1 MTLNKLSEYG
11 HGFQIKVISLL
22 LSEKKFLDNIYDIL
36 TSEYFEAAA
45 HKWIIDYILLYYK
58 KYHTYPTIEVL
69 HGEIQK
75 QSNET
80 LRISII
86 ENLREAYEATLDDIE
101 YIQDEFL
108 SFCKNQAIK
117 NALFKSVELLKD
129 GAYDDIRKIMDTS
142 LKAGSETDIGHDYNR
157 DVETRYREDERN
169 KFPFPW
175 PIFNRITDG
184 GLGGGDL
191 MLVFAPPGIGK
202 STTVSH
208 MAAHGIRCGK
218 SVLFYSLELSDVYV
232 GLKIDSILSGI
243 DTKEIKHH
251 RKEVDEIVSALPGR
265 LIIKRYAPGKASIDT
280 LEAHIRQLRVREEFV
295 PDLII
300 IDYPDYLKVI
310 KTRKDL
316 KQEIDDIFVGIKGL
330 AVDMNIPIACPSQI
344 NRAGAND
351 DIIEG
356 DKVAGSF
363 DKMMIA
369 DFNVSLSRKRKD
381 KMNGTG
387 RFHIMKSRLGPDGMT
402 YAAKINL
409 SCGYM
414 TISDEE
420 YTEGDDEGLIRG
432 TGGSF
437 DREEVKELGAAFKR
451 FTNMDR

>member
-11 HGFQIKVISLL
+11 HGFQIKVIALL

-36 TSEYFEAAA
+36 TSEYFESAA
-45 HKWIIDYILLYYK
+45 HKWIIDYILSYYK

-75 QSNET
+75 QNNET

-86 ENLREAYEATLDDIE
+86 ENLRESYESSVDDMD

-108 SFCKNQAIK
+108 SFCKNQAVK

-129 GAYDDIRKIMDTS
+129 GNFDDIRKVMTDS
-142 LKAGSETDIGHDYNR
+142 MNAGSLADIGHDYTK
-157 DVETRYREDERN
+157 DVETRYREDERK

-175 PIFNRITDG
+175 PIFNKITDG

-208 MAAHGIRCGK
+208 MAAHGIREGYN
-218 SVLFYSLELSDVYV
+218 VLFYSLELSDVYV

-243 DTKEIKHH
+243 DTKDIKHH
-251 RKEVDEIVSALPGR
+251 RAEVDAIVSQLPGR

-280 LEAHIRQLRVREEFV
+280 LEAHMRQLKNREGFI
-295 PDLII
+295 PNIII
-300 IDYPDYLKVI
+300 IDYPDYLKVV
-310 KTRKDL
+310 KARKDL

-330 AVDMNIPIACPSQI
+330 AVDMDIPIACPSQI

-381 KMNGTG
+381 KINGTG

-414 TISDEE
+414 SISEQEYNEE
-420 YTEGDDEGLIRG
+420 EDNETLIKG
-432 TGGSF
+432 NGNNF
-437 DREEVKELGAAFKR
+437 DKQEVNEMRTVFKK
-451 FTNMDR
+451 FASME